1 MAWSLKEFDLKFF
14 SSEDDYV
21 VGVDE
26 AGRGPLAGP
35 VVAAAVAFY
44 RNTFIDGV
52 NDSKK
57 LTAAQRE
64 KIADEIKSVCADYS
78 IALVDNKKIDEINI
92 LQASLLAMKKSVDDL
107 KIKPSIILV
116 DGNKIFESQARI
128 KPIVKGDT
136 ISFSIAAASILAKT
150 YRDKIMEEMHKEFP
164 CYNWRKNKGYPTK
177 EHIEAIKN
185 NGPCFYHRKSFLKNI
200 L

>member
-78 IALVDNKKIDEINI
+78 IALVDNKTIDEINI

-177 EHIEAIKN
+177 EHIEEIKN

>member
-78 IALVDNKKIDEINI
+78 IALVDNKTIDEINI